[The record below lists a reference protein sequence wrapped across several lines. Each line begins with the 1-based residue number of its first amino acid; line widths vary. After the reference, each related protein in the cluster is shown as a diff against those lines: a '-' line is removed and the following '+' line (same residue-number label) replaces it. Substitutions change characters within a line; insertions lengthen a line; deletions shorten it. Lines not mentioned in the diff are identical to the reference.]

1 MSQASL
7 YTILNNVTTK
17 TYVIITIYNTQ
28 QCNHQNLCHRHHYIQ
43 YSDTIHCN
51 HQNLCHR
58 HHYIQYSGITKT
70 YVTGITYTL
79 NNVTTKTYVTGIT
92 IYNTLTRFIVTTKTY
107 VTGITIYNTQQCNH
121 QNLCHRH
128 HYLQYSTM

>member
-17 TYVIITIYNTQ
+17 TYV
-28 QCNHQNLCHRHHYIQ
+28 
-43 YSDTIHCN
+43 
-51 HQNLCHR
+51 
-58 HHYIQYSGITKT
+58 
-70 YVTGITYTL
+70 
-79 NNVTTKTYVTGIT
+79 TGIT
-92 IYNTLTRFIVTTKTY
+92 IYILNNVTTKTY

-128 HYLQYSTM
+128 HYIQYSIM

>member
-1 MSQASL
+1 MSLASL

-17 TYVIITIYNTQ
+17 TYVTGI
-28 QCNHQNLCHRHHYIQ
+28 NHQNLCHHY
-43 YSDTIHCN
+43 TI
-51 HQNLCHR
+51 
-58 HHYIQYSGITKT
+58 
-70 YVTGITYTL
+70 L

-128 HYLQYSTM
+128 HYIQYSTM

>member
-7 YTILNNVTTK
+7 YTI
-17 TYVIITIYNTQ
+17 
-28 QCNHQNLCHRHHYIQ
+28 
-43 YSDTIHCN
+43 
-51 HQNLCHR
+51 
-58 HHYIQYSGITKT
+58 
-70 YVTGITYTL
+70 L

-107 VTGITIYNTQQCNH
+107 VTGITIYNTHTIHCNH

-128 HYLQYSTM
+128 HYIQYSTNVTTKTYVTGITIYNTLTRFIVTTKTYVMA